1 MAIRAFLPLNLIV
14 ASVILGQ
21 GHAIVEQCQA
31 CRRVSVSTAIPPLNK
46 IHFQKHPA
54 NACPDVQAELL
65 DRLGNEKPKDPL
77 DLRNRLDSQGKRYGK
92 VIEFRCVA
100 SLLHDMHTNAS
111 VELTHQAS
119 TQ

>member
-1 MAIRAFLPLNLIV
+1 MAMRAFLHLNLIV
-14 ASVILGQ
+14 AIVILGQ

-31 CRRVSVSTAIPPLNK
+31 CRCVSVSTAIPSLNNT
-46 IHFQKHPA
+46 HFQKHPA

-100 SLLHDMHTNAS
+100 SFLHDMHTNAYVDLS
-111 VELTHQAS
+111 HQAS
-119 TQ
+119 TV